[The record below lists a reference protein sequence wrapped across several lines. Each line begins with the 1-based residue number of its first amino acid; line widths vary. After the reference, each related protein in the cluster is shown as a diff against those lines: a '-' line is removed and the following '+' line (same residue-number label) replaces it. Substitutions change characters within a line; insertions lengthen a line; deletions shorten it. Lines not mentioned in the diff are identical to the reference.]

1 MAMDCFMPDS
11 MVPNPLLSSAAYR
24 PSGLNAIVSGKPLVR
39 CGAPGVGLITAL
51 LVGSRVRSCS
61 WFAASPTE
69 RMEHRSRNTI
79 LIPADKRPPANRDGW
94 KRHAA
99 IVRLTIESR
108 NTLEHKLQNCK
119 NQNALGHRELQ
130 TTRLSR

>member
-1 MAMDCFMPDS
+1 MAMDCFIPDS

-51 LVGSRVRSCS
+51 LGGSGVRSCS
-61 WFAASPTE
+61 WLALSSTE
-69 RMEHRSRNTI
+69 RIGQRSRNAI
-79 LIPADKRPPANRDGW
+79 FIPADKRPPANRDGW

-99 IVRLTIESR
+99 I
-108 NTLEHKLQNCK
+108 
-119 NQNALGHRELQ
+119 NA
-130 TTRLSR
+130 TDN